1 MATWELGKAGHY
13 SCCVSGTPRLGHN
26 NVIIIF
32 YIFGGLSLDEWLEE
46 DEKENVKPNER
57 HAVLSKKD
65 LE

>member
-1 MATWELGKAGHY
+1 MDY
-13 SCCVSGTPRLGHN
+13 V
-26 NVIIIF
+26 VIF

-57 HAVLSKKD
+57 HAALSKKD